1 MEISPIGFA
10 GLKVTWNIRTAER
23 PQQPKQRQCY
33 CQTHNFAEDNYM
45 KRTIKYY
52 RIIWLRHDLPAG
64 LSVFLVALPLCLGIA
79 LASGAPL
86 YSGLL
91 SGIVGGLVVALF
103 SGSPLAVSGPAAGLT
118 TLVAAS
124 IISLGDYKLFLLAVI
139 IAGFFQIVLGLLK
152 LGAIAN
158 YFPSSVIKGMLAAIG
173 IILISKQI
181 PLAVGYDQPEF
192 WTSGFLGLFTSNNFP
207 GSLETFNHHITR
219 GAILITAISLIILV
233 LLQQPFAKKLKV
245 VPAPLVVVVI
255 GIIANILFTNAASNF
270 SLKQTQLVNIPA
282 NIFANLTLP
291 DLTKLFST
299 AEIWKDGLLIGLL
312 ATLETL
318 LCIEAIDKLDRHNRI
333 TPVNRELVAQGIG
346 NMTCG
351 LLGAIPLT
359 AVVVRGAANVD
370 AGGRTKLSAFT
381 HGLFILLAVLLVPFL
396 LNKIPYAALAAI
408 LLVTGYNLTKPKL
421 FRNMWSLG
429 LKQFIPFLIT
439 IVVILL
445 TDLLIGVSIGLLIS
459 IYFIVQNNFKA
470 EYKITK
476 STHLNI
482 QAHHIKLN
490 SNVTFLNKVKLRK
503 ALDEIPE
510 YSVLTIDGSECNF
523 IDYDILE
530 IISEYHNKARD
541 KHIELHLKG
550 IEKVNITAVH

>member
-1 MEISPIGFA
+1 
-10 GLKVTWNIRTAER
+10 
-23 PQQPKQRQCY
+23 
-33 CQTHNFAEDNYM
+33 M

-52 RIIWLRHDLPAG
+52 RIIWLKYDLSAG

-86 YSGLL
+86 YAGLL
-91 SGIVGGLVVALF
+91 SGIIGGLVVALI

-124 IISLGDYKLFLLAVI
+124 IISLGDYRVFLLAVMV
-139 IAGFFQIVLGLLK
+139 AGFFQLLLGLLK

-181 PLAVGYDQPEF
+181 PLALGYDQPDF
-192 WTSGFLGLFTSNNFP
+192 WTSGFLNLFSADNFQN
-207 GSLETFNHHITR
+207 FNLHITR
-219 GAILITAISLIILV
+219 GAILITLVSLIILV

-245 VPAPLVVVVI
+245 IPAPLLVVII
-255 GIIANILFTNAASNF
+255 GIITNILFTNAVSDF
-270 SLKQTQLVNIPA
+270 SLKQTQLVNIPS
-282 NIFANLTLP
+282 NIFASISFP
-291 DLTKLFST
+291 DFTKLFSNT
-299 AEIWKDGLLIGLL
+299 EIWKYGLIIGLL

-318 LCIEAIDKLDRHNRI
+318 LCIEAVDKLDNRNRI
-333 TPVNRELVAQGIG
+333 TPVNRELIAQGIG

-351 LLGAIPLT
+351 LLGAIPMT

-381 HGLFILLAVLLVPFL
+381 HGLFLLLAVLLVPFL
-396 LNKIPYAALAAI
+396 LNKIPYASLSAI
-408 LLVTGYNLTKPKL
+408 LLITGYNLTKPKL
-421 FRNMWSLG
+421 YRNMWSLG
-429 LKQFIPFLIT
+429 WKQFIPFLVT
-439 IVVILL
+439 IIVILS
-445 TDLLIGVSIGLLIS
+445 TDLLIGVTIGLFIS

-470 EYKITK
+470 EYKITTTK
-476 STHLNI
+476 LHDIETHY
-482 QAHHIKLN
+482 IKLN

-503 ALDEIPE
+503 ALDEVPE

-530 IISEYHNKARD
+530 IISEYHNKAHDR
-541 KHIELHLKG
+541 HIELHLKG
-550 IEKVNITAVH
+550 IEKVNVTAVH